1 MARVRID
8 GMSLYSEIECVKT
21 LDGWEPEVPSEL
33 EFEVDV
39 DDIEFTTSDLR
50 KIVREYLDKILDI
63 LIAEHPR
70 ELVNASIEA
79 SVELEEE
86 EEEE

>member
-8 GMSLYSEIECVKT
+8 G
-21 LDGWEPEVPSEL
+21 LDIYENVSCRGNEPDVPSEL
-33 EFEVDV
+33 EFDVDV
-39 DDIEFTTSDLR
+39 DDIEFTKRDLR

-70 ELVNASIEA
+70 ELFSVSIDA
-79 SVELEEE
+79 SVEFEEGE
-86 EEEE
+86 E

>member
-8 GMSLYSEIECVKT
+8 GEEVYENIYCRNNEP
-21 LDGWEPEVPSEL
+21 DGPSEF
-33 EFEVDV
+33 EFDVDV
-39 DDIEFTTSDLR
+39 DDIEFTKRDLR

-79 SVELEEE
+79 SAELEEE
-86 EEEE
+86 EGEE